1 MVGVARGD
9 GRSGAKESLMRMQ
22 PLVIGHH
29 YMASAGQY
37 LATEAAHE
45 ILRAGGNAIDAGV
58 AGGIALGV
66 VHSDQVQFAG
76 VAPMLIRLADRGET
90 VSIAGLGWWP
100 TALNVAAFIRDHNG
114 TIPMGIQRTVVPAAP
129 DAWIL
134 ALQRYGTMS
143 FGEVAAAAI
152 RYARDGFAVHA
163 VMATFL
169 QDKVEDYRR
178 WPQNTAI
185 WHRNGAPLREGD
197 RLVQEDLGR
206 TIQFMADQEKAAS
219 GRGREAGLAAA
230 RDAFYRGDIARTIVT
245 YHQENGGLLT
255 MADLAD
261 YRSEVEVP
269 LRTAFKGTD
278 VLSCGPWCQGPVLL
292 QMLSLLNEV
301 DLKALGHNSR
311 DYVHLLA
318 EVMNLCFADRE
329 RYYGDPRFVDVP
341 MSTLLS
347 RAYAQAR
354 LKTIRSDRAFGE
366 MPPPGAVPGHGA
378 GRTKAA
384 SVAVGAPGLPGDTSY
399 VCVVDAQGNA
409 FSATP
414 SDVSWEGPVIPGLGI
429 CPSSRGSQSWA
440 DPSHASV
447 LAPGKRPRLTPNPA
461 MAMRK
466 GELLMP
472 FGSPGGDLQPQGM
485 LQALLNHLVF
495 GMDIQQAV
503 EAPRFITRNFPD
515 SFEPHTYYPGR
526 LDLEQAIGGST
537 VDALAAIG
545 HQVNQL
551 PDLSL
556 RTASVCAVAADLKGG
571 TLYGAADPRRTG
583 RAMGW

>member
-1 MVGVARGD
+1 
-9 GRSGAKESLMRMQ
+9 MRLQ

-29 YMASAGQY
+29 YMAAAGQY
-37 LATEAAHE
+37 LATEAAHA
-45 ILRAGGNAIDAGV
+45 ILQAGGNAIDAGV

-66 VHSDQVQFAG
+66 VHADQVQFSG
-76 VAPMLIRLADRGET
+76 VAPMLIHLADRNET

-100 TALNVAAFIRDHNG
+100 KALNIEAFIRDHNG
-114 TIPMGIQRTVVPAAP
+114 TIPVGLQRTVVPAAP

-134 ALQRYGTMS
+134 ALERYGTMS
-143 FGEVAAAAI
+143 FGEVAASAI
-152 RYARDGFAVHA
+152 RYARDGFPVHS

-169 QDKVEDYRR
+169 ADKAEDYRR
-178 WPQNTAI
+178 WPQNVAI
-185 WHRNGAPLREGD
+185 FHRDGKPLAEGD
-197 RLVQEDLGR
+197 RLVQADLAR
-206 TIQFMADQEKAAS
+206 TIQYMADQEKAAAS
-219 GRGREAGLAAA
+219 KQGRAAGLAAA
-230 RDAFYRGDIARTIVT
+230 RDAFYRGDIAKTIAR
-245 YHQENGGLLT
+245 YHRENDGLLT
-255 MADLAD
+255 EQDLAD
-261 YRSEVEVP
+261 YRSEIETP
-269 LRTAFKGTD
+269 LRYTFKGTD

-301 DLKALGHNSR
+301 DLEALGHNSK

-341 MSTLLS
+341 MATLLS
-347 RAYAQAR
+347 RDYAQMR
-354 LKTIRSDRAFGE
+354 RGTIRNDRAFGE
-366 MPPPGAVPGHGA
+366 MPTPGHVPGHVA
-378 GRTKAA
+378 GHARTP
-384 SVAVGAPGLPGDTSY
+384 SVAVGEPGVPGDTSY
-399 VCVVDAQGNA
+399 VCVVDQHGNA

-414 SDVSWEGPVIPGLGI
+414 SDVSWESPVIPGLGL

-440 DPSHASV
+440 DRNHTSAA
-447 LAPGKRPRLTPNPA
+447 APGKRPRLTPNPA
-461 MAMRK
+461 MAMR
-466 GELLMP
+466 GAEFLMP

-485 LQALLNHLVF
+485 LQVLINHLVF

-526 LDLEQAIGGST
+526 VDIEESIGRPTGE
-537 VDALAAIG
+537 ALAALG
-545 HQVNQL
+545 HQVNWL

-556 RTASVCAVAADLKGG
+556 KTAGVHAISADLKRGR
-571 TLYGAADPRRTG
+571 LYGAADPRRTG

>member
-1 MVGVARGD
+1 
-9 GRSGAKESLMRMQ
+9 MRMQ
-22 PLVIGHH
+22 PMVIGHH

-37 LATEAAHE
+37 LATEAAHA

-66 VHSDQVQFAG
+66 VHSDQVQFSG
-76 VAPMLIRLADRGET
+76 VAPMLIYLADRDET

-100 TALNVAAFIRDHNG
+100 RALNIEQFIRDHNG
-114 TIPMGIQRTVVPAAP
+114 TIPVGLQRTVVPAAP

-143 FGEVAAAAI
+143 FGEVAASAI
-152 RYARDGFAVHA
+152 RYARDGFPVHS

-169 QDKVEDYRR
+169 QDKAEDYRR

-185 WHRNGAPLREGD
+185 WHRDGKPLAEGD
-197 RLVQEDLGR
+197 RLVQADLGR
-206 TIQFMADQEKAAS
+206 TIQFMADQEKAAA
-219 GRGREAGLAAA
+219 GRGRDAGLAAA
-230 RDAFYRGDIARTIVT
+230 RDAFYRGDIARTIAR
-245 YHQENGGLLT
+245 YHRENGGLLT
-255 MADLAD
+255 EQDLAE
-261 YRSEVEVP
+261 YRSEIEAP
-269 LRTAFKGTD
+269 LRYTFRGTD

-292 QMLSLLNEV
+292 QMLSLLGEV
-301 DLKALGHNSR
+301 DLEALGHNSK

-341 MSTLLS
+341 METLLS
-347 RAYAQAR
+347 RTYAQER

-366 MPPPGAVPGHGA
+366 MPPAGTVDGHVA
-378 GRTKAA
+378 GHRRKP
-384 SVAVGAPGLPGDTSY
+384 SVAAGEPGLPGDTSY

-414 SDVSWEGPVIPGLGI
+414 SDVSWESPVIPGLGI
-429 CPSSRGSQSWA
+429 CPSSRGSQSWG
-440 DPSHASV
+440 DPNHTSV
-447 LAPGKRPRLTPNPA
+447 AAPGKRPRLTPNPA

-466 GELLMP
+466 GEFLMP

-485 LQALLNHLVF
+485 LQVLLNHLVF
-495 GMDIQQAV
+495 GMDIQQSV

-526 LDLEQAIGGST
+526 LDVEQGIGKPTG
-537 VDALAAIG
+537 DALAAMG
-545 HQVNQL
+545 HQVNWL

-556 RTASVCAVAADLKGG
+556 KTAGVCAISADVKDGK
-571 TLYGAADPRRTG
+571 LYGAADPRRTG

>member
-1 MVGVARGD
+1 
-9 GRSGAKESLMRMQ
+9 MRMQ
-22 PLVIGHH
+22 PMVIGHH

-37 LATEAAHE
+37 LATEAAHAV
-45 ILRAGGNAIDAGV
+45 LRAGGNAIDAGV

-66 VHSDQVQFAG
+66 VHSDQVQFSG
-76 VAPMLIRLADRGET
+76 VAPMLIYLADRDET

-100 TALNVAAFIRDHNG
+100 GALNIENFIRDHNG
-114 TIPMGIQRTVVPAAP
+114 TIPMGLLRTVVPAAP

-143 FGEVAAAAI
+143 FGEVAASAI
-152 RYARDGFAVHA
+152 RYARDGFAVHT

-185 WHRNGAPLREGD
+185 FHRDGKPLVEGD
-197 RLVQEDLGR
+197 RLVQADLGR
-206 TIQFMADQEKAAS
+206 TIQFMADQEKAAV

-230 RDAFYRGDIARTIVT
+230 RDAFYRGDIAQTIAK
-245 YHQENGGLLT
+245 YHRENGGLLT
-255 MADLAD
+255 EQDLAE
-261 YRSEVEVP
+261 YRSEIEAP
-269 LRTAFKGTD
+269 LRYSFKGTD

-292 QMLSLLNEV
+292 QMLAMLNEV
-301 DLKALGHNSR
+301 DLKALGHNSKE
-311 DYVHLLA
+311 YVHLLA

-341 MSTLLS
+341 MEALLS
-347 RAYAQAR
+347 RAYAQER
-354 LKTIRSDRAFGE
+354 LKTIRNDRAFGE
-366 MPPPGAVPGHGA
+366 MPPAGAVAGHVA
-378 GRTKAA
+378 GHTRKP
-384 SVAVGAPGLPGDTSY
+384 SVAVGEPGLPGDTSY
-399 VCVVDAQGNA
+399 VCVVDSQGNA

-414 SDVSWEGPVIPGLGI
+414 SDVSWESPVIPGLGL
-429 CPSSRGSQSWA
+429 CPSSRGSQSWG
-440 DPSHASV
+440 DPAHTSV
-447 LAPGKRPRLTPNPA
+447 AAPGKRPRLTPNPA

-466 GELLMP
+466 GEFLMP

-485 LQALLNHLVF
+485 LQALVNHLVF

-503 EAPRFITRNFPD
+503 EAPRFVTRNFPD
-515 SFEPHTYYPGR
+515 SFEPHTCYPGR
-526 LDLEQAIGGST
+526 LDLEQAIGQPTG
-537 VDALAAIG
+537 DALGAIG
-545 HQVNQL
+545 HKVNWA

-556 RTASVCAVAADLKGG
+556 KTASVCAVSADLKGG
-571 TLYGAADPRRTG
+571 KLYGAADPRRTG

>member
-1 MVGVARGD
+1 
-9 GRSGAKESLMRMQ
+9 MRLQ
-22 PLVIGHH
+22 PMVIGHH

-37 LATEAAHE
+37 LATEAAHA

-66 VHSDQVQFAG
+66 VHSDQVQFSG
-76 VAPMLIRLADRGET
+76 VAPMLIYLADRNET

-100 TALNVAAFIRDHNG
+100 KALNIEQFIRDHNG
-114 TIPMGIQRTVVPAAP
+114 TIPVGLQRTVVPAAP

-143 FGEVAAAAI
+143 FGEVAASAI
-152 RYARDGFAVHA
+152 RYARDGFAVHS

-169 QDKVEDYRR
+169 QDKAEDYRR

-185 WHRNGAPLREGD
+185 WHRDGKPLAEGD
-197 RLVQEDLGR
+197 RLVQADLGR
-206 TIQFMADQEKAAS
+206 TIQFMVDQEKAAA
-219 GRGREAGLAAA
+219 GRGREAGLMAA
-230 RDAFYRGDIARTIVT
+230 RDAFYRGDIARTIA
-245 YHQENGGLLT
+245 E
-255 MADLAD
+255 
-261 YRSEVEVP
+261 YRSEIEAP
-269 LRTAFKGTD
+269 LRYSFKGTD

-292 QMLSLLNEV
+292 QMLSLLSEV
-301 DLKALGHNSR
+301 DLKALGHNSK

-341 MSTLLS
+341 METLLS
-347 RAYAQAR
+347 RAYAQER
-354 LKTIRSDRAFGE
+354 LKTIRNDRAFGE
-366 MPPPGAVPGHGA
+366 MPPAGAVASHVAGHV
-378 GRTKAA
+378 RKP
-384 SVAVGAPGLPGDTSY
+384 SVAVGEPGLPGDTSY
-399 VCVVDAQGNA
+399 VCVVDAEGNA

-414 SDVSWEGPVIPGLGI
+414 SDVSWESPVIPGLGI

-440 DPSHASV
+440 DPNHTSV
-447 LAPGKRPRLTPNPA
+447 AAPGKRPRLTPNPA

-466 GELLMP
+466 DELLMP

-485 LQALLNHLVF
+485 LQVLLNHLVF

-526 LDLEQAIGGST
+526 LDVEQGIGKPTG
-537 VDALAAIG
+537 DALAAMG
-545 HQVNQL
+545 HQVNWL

-556 RTASVCAVAADLKGG
+556 KTAGVCAISADVKNGK
-571 TLYGAADPRRTG
+571 LYGAADPRRTG

>member
-1 MVGVARGD
+1 
-9 GRSGAKESLMRMQ
+9 MRMQ
-22 PLVIGHH
+22 PMVIGHH

-37 LATEAAHE
+37 LATEAAHA

-66 VHSDQVQFAG
+66 VHSDQVQFSG
-76 VAPMLIRLADRGET
+76 VAPMLIYLADRDET

-100 TALNVAAFIRDHNG
+100 RALNIEQFIRDHNG
-114 TIPMGIQRTVVPAAP
+114 TIPVGLQRTVVPAAP

-143 FGEVAAAAI
+143 FGEVAASAI
-152 RYARDGFAVHA
+152 RYARDGFPVHS

-169 QDKVEDYRR
+169 QDKAEDYRR

-185 WHRNGAPLREGD
+185 WHHDGKPLAEGD
-197 RLVQEDLGR
+197 RLVQSDLGN
-206 TIQFMADQEKAAS
+206 TIQFMADQEKAAA
-219 GRGREAGLAAA
+219 GRGREAGLMAA
-230 RDAFYRGDIARTIVT
+230 RDAFYRGDIARTIAK
-245 YHQENGGLLT
+245 YHRENGGLLT
-255 MADLAD
+255 EGDLAE
-261 YRSEVEVP
+261 YRSEIEAP
-269 LRTAFKGTD
+269 LRYTFKGTD

-292 QMLSLLNEV
+292 QMLAMLSEV
-301 DLKALGHNSR
+301 DLEALGHNSR

-341 MSTLLS
+341 METLLS
-347 RAYAQAR
+347 RAYAQQR

-366 MPPPGAVPGHGA
+366 MPPAGAVAGHVA
-378 GRTKAA
+378 GHVRKP
-384 SVAVGAPGLPGDTSY
+384 SIAVGEPGLPGDTSY
-399 VCVVDAQGNA
+399 VCVVDAEGNA

-414 SDVSWEGPVIPGLGI
+414 SDVSWESPVIPGLGI

-440 DPSHASV
+440 DPNHTSV
-447 LAPGKRPRLTPNPA
+447 AAPGKRPRLTPNPA

-466 GELLMP
+466 GEFLMP

-485 LQALLNHLVF
+485 LQVLLNHLVF

-515 SFEPHTYYPGR
+515 SFEPHTYYPAR
-526 LDLEQAIGGST
+526 LDVEQGIGKPTG
-537 VDALAAIG
+537 DALAAMG
-545 HQVNQL
+545 HQVNWL

-556 RTASVCAVAADLKGG
+556 KTAGVCAISADLSGG
-571 TLYGAADPRRTG
+571 KLYGAADPRRTG

>member
-1 MVGVARGD
+1 
-9 GRSGAKESLMRMQ
+9 MRMQ
-22 PLVIGHH
+22 PMVIGHH

-37 LATEAAHE
+37 LATEAAHA

-66 VHSDQVQFAG
+66 VHSDQVQFSG
-76 VAPMLIRLADRGET
+76 VAPMLIYLADRDET

-100 TALNVAAFIRDHNG
+100 KALNIEKFIRDHNG
-114 TIPMGIQRTVVPAAP
+114 TIPMGILRTVVPAAP

-143 FGEVAAAAI
+143 FGDVAESAI
-152 RYARDGFAVHA
+152 RYARDGFAVHT

-185 WHRNGAPLREGD
+185 YHRDGAPLGEGD
-197 RLVQEDLGR
+197 RLVQADLGR
-206 TIQFMADQEKAAS
+206 TIQFMVDQEKAAA
-219 GRGREAGLAAA
+219 GRGRDAGLAAA
-230 RDAFYRGDIARTIVT
+230 RDAFYRGDIAQTIAR
-245 YHQENGGLLT
+245 YHRDNGGLLT
-255 MADLAD
+255 EQDLAE
-261 YRSEVEVP
+261 YRSEVEKP
-269 LRTAFKGTD
+269 QHFTFKGTD

-292 QMLSLLNEV
+292 QMLSMLNEV
-301 DLKALGHNSR
+301 DLKALGHNSKE
-311 DYVHLLA
+311 YIHLLA

-341 MSTLLS
+341 METLLS
-347 RAYAQAR
+347 RAYAQER

-366 MPPPGAVPGHGA
+366 MPPPGAVAGHVA
-378 GRTKAA
+378 GRAGKP
-384 SVAVGAPGLPGDTSY
+384 SVAVGEPGLPADTSY
-399 VCVVDAQGNA
+399 VCVVDSAGNA

-414 SDVSWEGPVIPGLGI
+414 SDVSWEGPVIPGLGL
-429 CPSSRGSQSWA
+429 CPSSRGSQSWG
-440 DPSHASV
+440 DPGHASV
-447 LAPGKRPRLTPNPA
+447 AAPGKRPRLTPNPS

-466 GELLMP
+466 GEFLMP

-485 LQALLNHLVF
+485 LQALVNHLVF

-526 LDLEQAIGGST
+526 VDLEQGIGRPTG
-537 VDALAAIG
+537 DALGALG
-545 HQVNQL
+545 HQVNWL

-556 RTASVCAVAADLKGG
+556 KTASVCAVSADLKGG
-571 TLYGAADPRRTG
+571 RLYGAADPRRTG

>member
-1 MVGVARGD
+1 
-9 GRSGAKESLMRMQ
+9 MRMQ
-22 PLVIGHH
+22 PMVIGHH

-37 LATEAAHE
+37 LATEAAHA

-66 VHSDQVQFAG
+66 VHSDQVQFSG
-76 VAPMLIRLADRGET
+76 VAPMLIHLADRNET

-100 TALNVAAFIRDHNG
+100 KALDIESFIRDHNG
-114 TIPMGIQRTVVPAAP
+114 TIPVGLQRTVVPAAP

-143 FGEVAAAAI
+143 FGEVAASAI

-185 WHRNGAPLREGD
+185 WHRDGRPLVEGD
-197 RLVQEDLGR
+197 RLVQADLGR
-206 TIQFMADQEKAAS
+206 TIQFMADQEKAAA

-230 RDAFYRGDIARTIVT
+230 RDAFYRGDIARTIAR
-245 YHQENGGLLT
+245 YHRENGGLLT
-255 MADLAD
+255 EEDLAE
-261 YRSEVEVP
+261 YRSEVETP
-269 LRTAFKGTD
+269 LSYTFKGTD

-292 QMLSLLNEV
+292 QMLSMLNEI
-301 DLKALGHNSR
+301 DLEALGHNSR
-311 DYVHLLA
+311 EYVHLLA

-341 MSTLLS
+341 METLLS
-347 RAYAQAR
+347 RAYAQER
-354 LKTIRSDRAFGE
+354 LKTIRSDRAFGG
-366 MPPPGAVPGHGA
+366 MPPPGAVPGHVA
-378 GRTKAA
+378 RDTRTP
-384 SVAVGAPGLPGDTSY
+384 SVTVGEPGLPGDTSY
-399 VCVVDAQGNA
+399 VCVVDSQGNA

-414 SDVSWEGPVIPGLGI
+414 SDVSWESPVIPGLGI

-440 DPSHASV
+440 DPNHTSV
-447 LAPGKRPRLTPNPA
+447 AAPGKRPRLTPNPA

-466 GELLMP
+466 GEFLMP

-485 LQALLNHLVF
+485 LQVLINHLVF

-526 LDLEQAIGGST
+526 VDVEQGIGRATGE
-537 VDALAAIG
+537 ALAAMG
-545 HQVNQL
+545 HQVNWL

-556 RTASVCAVAADLKGG
+556 KTAGVCAISADLKGG
-571 TLYGAADPRRTG
+571 KLHGAADPRRTG

>member
-1 MVGVARGD
+1 
-9 GRSGAKESLMRMQ
+9 MRMQ
-22 PLVIGHH
+22 PMVIGHH

-37 LATEAAHE
+37 LATEAAHA

-66 VHSDQVQFAG
+66 VHSDQVQFSG
-76 VAPMLIRLADRGET
+76 VAPMLIYLADRDET

-100 TALNVAAFIRDHNG
+100 KALNVETFIRDHNG
-114 TIPMGIQRTVVPAAP
+114 TIPMGLLRTVVPAAP

-143 FGEVAAAAI
+143 FGEVAEAAI
-152 RYARDGFAVHA
+152 RYARDGFAVHT

-185 WHRNGAPLREGD
+185 YHRDGEPLREGD
-197 RLVQEDLGR
+197 RLVQADLGR
-206 TIQFMADQEKAAS
+206 AIQFMADQEKAAS
-219 GRGREAGLAAA
+219 VNGRDAGLKAA
-230 RDAFYRGDIARTIVT
+230 RDAFYRGDIAQTIAK
-245 YHQENGGLLT
+245 YHRDNGGLLT
-255 MADLAD
+255 MEDLAE
-261 YRSEVEVP
+261 YRSEIETP
-269 LRTAFKGTD
+269 LRYTFKGTD
-278 VLSCGPWCQGPVLL
+278 VMSCQPWCQGPILL
-292 QMLSLLNEV
+292 QMLAMLNEV
-301 DLKALGHNSR
+301 DLEALGHNSKE
-311 DYVHLLA
+311 YIHLLA

-341 MSTLLS
+341 METLLS
-347 RAYAQAR
+347 RAYAHER
-354 LKTIRSDRAFGE
+354 LKKIRSDRAFGE
-366 MPPPGAVPGHGA
+366 MPPPGHIAGHVRGHA
-378 GRTKAA
+378 KAS
-384 SVAVGAPGLPGDTSY
+384 SVAVGEPGLPGDTSY
-399 VCVVDAQGNA
+399 VCVVDSKGNA

-414 SDVSWEGPVIPGLGI
+414 SDVSWESPVIPGLGF
-429 CPSSRGSQSWA
+429 CPSSRGSQSWG
-440 DPSHASV
+440 DPGHASV
-447 LAPGKRPRLTPNPA
+447 AAPGKRPRLTPNPA

-466 GELLMP
+466 GEFLMP

-485 LQALLNHLVF
+485 LQALINHVVF
-495 GMDIQQAV
+495 GMDIQEAV

-526 LDLEQAIGGST
+526 LDLEQSIGQPTG
-537 VDALAAIG
+537 DALAALG
-545 HQVNQL
+545 HKVSWV

-556 RTASVCAVAADLKGG
+556 RTASVCAVSADLKKGR
-571 TLYGAADPRRTG
+571 LCGAADPRRTG